1 MLIDP
6 SFEGVNKLFVLSF
19 QNRRIWESHEQNFLS
34 TVEIK
39 EYSVMIDGWIF
50 FDQPIKNDLRTCDN
64 IWKIT
69 ISQGDDYTTGCL
81 LDYSYFKE
89 YYKLIA
95 INLSKRQKL
104 DGDSKAIQQI
114 NFTENLR
121 WAGNTW
127 TFLIIKEAKETVL
140 GFSKWTVKVSWFYFV
155 LMQYWYK
162 MIKYNTLKVKLPSS
176 QFNKLKSGIK
186 FGFKVISNLSSN
198 MIYDSNVE
206 ANNPNNVLIT
216 DTQV

>member
-1 MLIDP
+1 MFLSYLYQLKIKLNYWKQQNQVLKEQLNDMNIDLKYKTQNQYLDLLIDP

-19 QNRRIWESHEQNFLS
+19 ENRRIWESHEQNFLS

-50 FDQPIKNDLRTCDN
+50 FDQPIKNDLRTYDN

-81 LDYSYFKE
+81 LDYPYFKE

-104 DGDSKAIQQI
+104 DADSKAIQQI

-121 WAGNTW
+121 WAGNT
-127 TFLIIKEAKETVL
+127 
-140 GFSKWTVKVSWFYFV
+140 
-155 LMQYWYK
+155 
-162 MIKYNTLKVKLPSS
+162 
-176 QFNKLKSGIK
+176 
-186 FGFKVISNLSSN
+186 
-198 MIYDSNVE
+198 
-206 ANNPNNVLIT
+206 
-216 DTQV
+216 